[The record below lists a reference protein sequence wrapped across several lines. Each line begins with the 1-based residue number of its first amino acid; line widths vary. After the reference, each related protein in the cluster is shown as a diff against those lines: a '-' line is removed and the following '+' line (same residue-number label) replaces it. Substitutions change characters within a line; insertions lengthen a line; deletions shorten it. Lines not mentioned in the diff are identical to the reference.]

1 MNGKSLGAT
10 LDVICKYS
18 RTYTLK
24 GTVLSIISISLLA
37 VQNLSD
43 FTPSFFLG
51 VMQAIVGGCLANLYV
66 VGINQLSDV
75 EIDKVN
81 KPYLPL
87 ASGELPVRTG
97 ILLTS
102 LYAFLGFGLGW
113 SVKSWPLKLGLFLW
127 YAFGTAYS
135 AHIPLLRWKRVPVLA
150 ATCLWSVQGA
160 IIPILFHL
168 HAQISK
174 HSKVN
179 NDEGL
184 QTCIEGR
191 SLLLSKHAIFVSGF
205 MSIYG
210 IVIALFKDVPDVE
223 GDKINGINSFAL
235 QFGQKKVFWISI
247 WLLEMAFGMAIIIGL
262 SSARIWIR
270 SIMVIGH
277 SILGFILWR
286 NANLVDL
293 KSNEAIES
301 FYLFIWKAIIGGCL
315 ANLYVAGINQLSD
328 IEIDKVNK
336 PYLPLASGELPV
348 RTAILLTSAY
358 AFLDIPDVEGDKSH
372 GVNSFA
378 LQFGQKQMFW
388 ICVWLFEMAYG
399 MAIVIGLSSPRL
411 WIRSLMVISHG
422 ILGFILWRNANLVDL
437 ENNEAIECFY
447 HFLWKVAGLAE
458 E

>member
-1 MNGKSLGAT
+1 MRTMQIGSALKASSFSKSSLGPTVVSCEIQRHQRRKTKFLANAASEFSDDVRNPDVFCPQMNGKSLGAT
-10 LDVICKYS
+10 LGVIYKYS
-18 RTYTLK
+18 RAYTLK
-24 GTVLSIISISLLA
+24 GTVFSIISISLLA

-51 VMQAIVGGCLANLYV
+51 VLQAIVGGCLANLYV
-66 VGINQLSDV
+66 VGINQLSDI

-102 LYAFLGFGLGW
+102 LYAFLGFCLGW

-135 AHIPLLRWKRVPVLA
+135 VHIPLLRWKKIPALA
-150 ATCLWSVQGA
+150 AMCLWSVQGA

-168 HAQISK
+168 HAQTHIS
-174 HSKVN
+174 
-179 NDEGL
+179 
-184 QTCIEGR
+184 GR
-191 SLLLSKHAIFVSGF
+191 TILLSKHAIFVFGF

-235 QFGQKKVFWISI
+235 QLGQKQVFWICI
-247 WLLEMAFGMAIIIGL
+247 WLLEMVYGMAIIIGL

-277 SILGFILWR
+277 IILGFILWR
-286 NANLVDL
+286 NAKLVDL

-301 FYLFIWKAIIGGCL
+301 FYLFIWK
-315 ANLYVAGINQLSD
+315 LYYV
-328 IEIDKVNK
+328 E
-336 PYLPLASGELPV
+336 YLLVP
-348 RTAILLTSAY
+348 ILR
-358 AFLDIPDVEGDKSH
+358 F
-372 GVNSFA
+372 
-378 LQFGQKQMFW
+378 
-388 ICVWLFEMAYG
+388 
-399 MAIVIGLSSPRL
+399 
-411 WIRSLMVISHG
+411 
-422 ILGFILWRNANLVDL
+422 
-437 ENNEAIECFY
+437 
-447 HFLWKVAGLAE
+447 
-458 E
+458 